1 MELKGNKQEMV
12 TRLAVCVV
20 VALILY
26 YGGEKLCTLAKIP
39 LWEQYRPW
47 LEQNRIQAIAI
58 AAAVLFGI
66 SLAVLPLSGQ
76 EDAVQAPAPEPE
88 PCGAYEEAGG
98 GRCRPAPPQFLAP
111 GKTKNI

>member
-98 GRCRPAPPQFLAP
+98 LP
-111 GKTKNI
+111 

>member
-26 YGGEKLCTLAKIP
+26 YGGEKLCAAAKLP

-47 LEQNRIQAIAI
+47 LEQNRMQAIAI
-58 AAAVLFGI
+58 VAAVLFGV

-76 EDAVQAPAPEPE
+76 EAAAQAPPPESQ
-88 PCGAYEEAGG
+88 PCGDYEEAGG
-98 GRCRPAPPQFLAP
+98 LP
-111 GKTKNI
+111 